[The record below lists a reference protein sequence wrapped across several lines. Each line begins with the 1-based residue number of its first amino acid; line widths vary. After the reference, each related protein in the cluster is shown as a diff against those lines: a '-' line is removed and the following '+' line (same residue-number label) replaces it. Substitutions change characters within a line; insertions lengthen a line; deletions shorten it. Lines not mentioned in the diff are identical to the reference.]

1 MLSTFTA
8 NFQGE
13 PGPPGATGPQGEQG
27 QRGPRGPKGDKGS
40 LDFLLLL
47 LADVRH
53 DIVHLQER
61 VYTNGEK
68 LEECDTVEILFLFG
82 CFVGRRSLIL
92 KRRYRGRG

>member
-1 MLSTFTA
+1 MLSQTV
-8 NFQGE
+8 FQGE
-13 PGPPGATGPQGEQG
+13 QGPPGATGPKGEQG

-40 LDFLLLL
+40 FDFLLLL

-68 LEECDTVEILFLFG
+68 LDDGLIKILFL
-82 CFVGRRSLIL
+82 
-92 KRRYRGRG
+92 